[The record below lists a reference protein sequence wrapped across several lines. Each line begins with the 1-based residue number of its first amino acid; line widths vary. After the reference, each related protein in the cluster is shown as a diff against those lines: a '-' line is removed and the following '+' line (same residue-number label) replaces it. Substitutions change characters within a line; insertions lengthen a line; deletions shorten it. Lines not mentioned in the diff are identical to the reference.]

1 MKFPP
6 LGVDEAGITVASLE
20 RERERGFT
28 AKALGT
34 LIPVDPL
41 NLPQT

>member
-20 RERERGFT
+20 RETERERVYSKSIG
-28 AKALGT
+28 KH
-34 LIPVDPL
+34 
-41 NLPQT
+41 

>member
-20 RERERGFT
+20 REREREGLQQ
-28 AKALGT
+28 KHWEH
-34 LIPVDPL
+34 
-41 NLPQT
+41 